1 MSIMDMRPIT
11 VDVDNGVYETVVV
24 LTDVP
29 SELVERVANSVCLS
43 GYDGL
48 PAIELFLQLLEGGGF
63 ADILYIGHEVLH
75 EESVP
80 SEIFPKEKYLV
91 VYREIEDI
99 R

>member
-29 SELVERVANSVCLS
+29 SE
-43 GYDGL
+43 
-48 PAIELFLQLLEGGGF
+48 
-63 ADILYIGHEVLH
+63 
-75 EESVP
+75 
-80 SEIFPKEKYLV
+80 IFPKEEYLV